1 VHGDDGRRYTNDS
14 YGGRDFVQPFR
25 NGDTV
30 GIGMRWEKAQLTG
43 AGDQKT
49 TQAHQAPPKVW
60 VWFTRN
66 GKEEGGWWLD
76 EQRDAEEENDPLP
89 GLDGCCDVYAAIGV
103 WGGGVQAQAKFL
115 TQSLM

>member
-1 VHGDDGRRYTNDS
+1 MAA
-14 YGGRDFVQPFR
+14 FR

-30 GIGMRWEKAQLTG
+30 GIGMRWEKAQV
-43 AGDQKT
+43 GDQKI
-49 TQAHQAPPKVW
+49 APSPPKVW

-103 WGGGVQAQAKFL
+103 WGGGVQAQVKFL